1 MRPPSSLS
9 GLFED
14 IGAWFGLSQLVS
26 KLIGW
31 ALVLAPF
38 VIWLLPAALA
48 AVSALVPLALAL
60 ARLGA

>member
-1 MRPPSSLS
+1 M
-9 GLFED
+9 FED

-38 VIWLLPAALA
+38 VIWLLPTALA